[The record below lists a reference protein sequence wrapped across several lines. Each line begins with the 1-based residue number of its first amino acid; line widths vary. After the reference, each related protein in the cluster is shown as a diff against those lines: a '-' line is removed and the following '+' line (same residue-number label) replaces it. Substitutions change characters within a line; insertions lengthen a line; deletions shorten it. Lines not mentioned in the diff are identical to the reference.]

1 MGLFLEMGHILFC
14 AYYDKTLTPASRVLY
29 ASASRAIMVCWRE
42 KLLKARCVGK
52 HFITSQSYDDFLASV
67 DGLVWYIL
75 SCVSNF
81 PKADIVPW
89 YLTSDSLEQ
98 LFAWLRTGMHAGRKT
113 DLDAVAVLTGCGK
126 RNLSLTLDADGLHLL
141 EHSVAH
147 TRGRQMFKMA
157 ESQDAII
164 YKGNQTCKEELME
177 AIKEGEKLGQSKFDK
192 YAGFTED
199 MYVASDPEDTDVL
212 SEVVEDESTWTDAT
226 PNAENQ
232 VEDISVEFCDEDP
245 TIMSFSNGKQY
256 HIDYAVQ
263 KYCNDGRTTMSG
275 QSRVRRFQV
284 VPSSKLTLKAE
295 CPRGSSGCLVMYI
308 GAVGTFGVTT
318 KGRFGK
324 KRKEN
329 KKGKILFIARAESDT
344 KSVYR
349 SSVNYR
355 PLNTA
360 CSIHN
365 QLAMFVKGECGQLY
379 ATNDVRSLVIG

>member
-1 MGLFLEMGHILFC
+1 MLLLGCSWAQKLIISVYNAIVWNILNLLQCDLLYPLFYEAGFNGMGLFLEMGHILFC

-113 DLDAVAVLTGCGK
+113 NLDAVAVLTGCGK

-147 TRGRQMFKMA
+147 TRGRQLFKMA

-212 SEVVEDESTWTDAT
+212 SEVRGLM
-226 PNAENQ
+226 PLQ
-232 VEDISVEFCDEDP
+232 
-245 TIMSFSNGKQY
+245 
-256 HIDYAVQ
+256 
-263 KYCNDGRTTMSG
+263 
-275 QSRVRRFQV
+275 
-284 VPSSKLTLKAE
+284 TLK
-295 CPRGSSGCLVMYI
+295 
-308 GAVGTFGVTT
+308 T
-318 KGRFGK
+318 KWRIFQWNSATMI
-324 KRKEN
+324 R
-329 KKGKILFIARAESDT
+329 
-344 KSVYR
+344 R
-349 SSVNYR
+349 S
-355 PLNTA
+355 
-360 CSIHN
+360 
-365 QLAMFVKGECGQLY
+365 
-379 ATNDVRSLVIG
+379 